1 MAHVVYGI
9 FYVDNICTAMNGQYC
24 ISIPRINMNK
34 LSINMVIKILA
45 FASF

>member
-34 LSINMVIKILA
+34 LRINMVIKILA
-45 FASF
+45 LASF